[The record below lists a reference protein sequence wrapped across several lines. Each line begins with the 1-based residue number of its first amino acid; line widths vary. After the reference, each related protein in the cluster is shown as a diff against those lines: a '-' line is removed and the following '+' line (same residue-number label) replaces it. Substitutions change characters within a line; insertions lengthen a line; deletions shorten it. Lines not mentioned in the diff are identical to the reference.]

1 MPESILDEIL
11 RRPSTKKPL
20 LDRLRND
27 PTEVRKAIELAL
39 SDKHPQGWR
48 AAWVLKDII
57 KDEDARLAP
66 YLDQMI
72 ANLPGRKDGHQREL
86 IHLVNKY
93 TLSDEQE
100 GMLFDACLGIW
111 SSIRKSPSVR
121 ILAFKKLIAIIRKYP
136 ELIHELSHVM
146 DDEYSETLSPAVKR
160 IYFRSQNELLS
171 FKK

>member
-1 MPESILDEIL
+1 MPESIIDEIL

-48 AAWVLKDII
+48 AAWILKDII
-57 KDEDARLAP
+57 KDEDPRLAP

-72 ANLPGRKDGHQREL
+72 SVLSDRKDGHQREL
-86 IHLVNKY
+86 IHLVDKF

-121 ILAFKKLIAIIRKYP
+121 ILAFKKLVAIIRKYP
-136 ELIHELSHVM
+136 ELIHELSHVLE
-146 DDEYSETLSPAVKR
+146 DEYGETLSPAVKR
-160 IYFRSQNELLS
+160 IFVRLRNELLAH
-171 FKK
+171 